1 MTPHPALS
9 TPRPLP
15 RKREYA
21 KERPAI
27 AFASVNG
34 TSMQLNSSGLTPAKA
49 IQKDEAPLTRREP
62 IHTNKA
68 SSVTRRGDS
77 VPPAIN
83 QARKNEGA
91 SA

>member
-1 MTPHPALS
+1 MTLRAAPS

-15 RKREYA
+15 RKREHA

-27 AFASVNG
+27 ALASATG
-34 TSMQLNSSGLTPAKA
+34 TSMQLNSSGLTPTKA
-49 IQKDEAPLTRREP
+49 IQEDEAPLPRRRH
-62 IHTNKA
+62 IQTNKA
-68 SSVTRRGDS
+68 SALTRQDNS